1 MWPSKIFVSK
11 WPYLTIKVILSKS
24 QRMISGKILAQVLDK
39 ICKSPIGQNARVQIR
54 LPRGEFHSPD
64 GFFDVK
70 EINVMENNIL
80 GQRETH
86 RIVLEL
92 NTGVVQ
98 MGKPIRKL

>member
-98 MGKPIRKL
+98 MGKPKRKL